1 MIASMGE
8 WHPLHEAARAAL
20 ARESRRLIAHAAFET
35 VSAGSRMPEPYRVP
49 PGTILAS
56 LDRDYPSA
64 WLSLDA
70 NQQRRALET
79 AVARGLHG
87 GALYDALIA
96 ATAAEQD
103 VTLLSADRRATV
115 AYEAMGARVEFL
127 QA

>member
-1 MIASMGE
+1 MVASMGE
-8 WHPLHEAARAAL
+8 WHPLHEASRAAL
-20 ARESRRLIAHAAFET
+20 AREPRQLIAHAAFET

-70 NQQRRALET
+70 NEQRRALEA

-96 ATAAEQD
+96 ATAAEHD
-103 VTLLSADRRATV
+103 ATLLSADRRASAT
-115 AYEAMGARVEFL
+115 YQAMGARVEYL
-127 QA
+127 QV

>member
-20 ARESRRLIAHAAFET
+20 ARESRRLIANAAFET

-64 WLSLDA
+64 WLALDA
-70 NQQRRALET
+70 ARQRSCLRRAI
-79 AVARGLHG
+79 ADGLSG

-96 ATAAEQD
+96 ATAREHGA
-103 VTLLSADRRATV
+103 TLLSADRRAHGIS
-115 AYEAMGARVEFL
+115 EAMGVDVSYIES
-127 QA
+127 